1 MEKAGNRWWP
11 YLGAL
16 YIVQAIKRVK
26 GMRLV
31 GPAWQKRSATVTGG
45 VPVTHRM
52 KETRDLHG
60 KN

>member
-31 GPAWQKRSATVTGG
+31 GPALQKRGVRVRHA
-45 VPVTHRM
+45 VPVTQRI
-52 KETRDLHG
+52 